1 MTTTIHLSGP
11 ADVLTVLPYQLG
23 FHPHECLVVVSLRG
37 TRMGLVQRID
47 LPPPE
52 HVVDAVAAMI
62 APLRQET
69 PRAAL
74 LIGFEQREGQS
85 RAMLDEMADACLAH
99 GIEVAD
105 RMVVRGGRWF
115 DLDCTQG
122 CCPPEGL
129 PLPPPSEVP
138 AVAEFVGREIC
149 PLPDRSALADLLEPN
164 LPQLSSP
171 LAEVLRLAD
180 EWSQLRQEVTDAV
193 EAGLTTAKTELG
205 TGATER
211 GTGATERGTGATE
224 RGTGATERG
233 TGETER
239 GTGETERGT
248 GETERG
254 TGETELGT
262 RETEI
267 HTRGTELH
275 GFRASE
281 LAVWSLVLCDLDDAE
296 PIREL
301 PPQDLAMLAV
311 SLTDVDLRD
320 GLIAW
325 LCPGAL
331 PQDLI
336 EPDLFV
342 QLSRTLPEPPWF
354 GGDAG
359 EMAQVIG
366 RQRIERRLCELCA
379 ALPDALAVPV
389 LTVLASFTWW
399 RGDGAL
405 TRIALDRALRTE
417 PHYRLAE
424 LLERM
429 VDLAIRPERASA

>member
-23 FHPHECLVVVSLRG
+23 FHPHDCLVVVSLHG

-47 LPPPE
+47 LPPLE
-52 HVVDAVAAMI
+52 HVGDAVAAMI
-62 APLRQET
+62 LPLRQDS
-69 PRAAL
+69 PRAVL
-74 LIGFEQREGQS
+74 LIGFEELEDES
-85 RAMLDEMADACLAH
+85 RAMLDEMAAACRAH
-99 GIEVAD
+99 GVEVAD

-115 DLDCTQG
+115 DLDCVQS

-129 PLPPPSEVP
+129 RLPAPSAVP

-164 LPQLSSP
+164 TPLLSRAVS
-171 LAEVLRLAD
+171 RLAD
-180 EWSQLRQEVTDAV
+180 EWLQLRLE
-193 EAGLTTAKTELG
+193 
-205 TGATER
+205 ATED
-211 GTGATERGTGATE
+211 
-224 RGTGATERG
+224 
-233 TGETER
+233 GETEP
-239 GTGETERGT
+239 GSLDA
-248 GETERG
+248 
-254 TGETELGT
+254 ELST
-262 RETEI
+262 RDAELR
-267 HTRGTELH
+267 TRDAELH

-281 LAVWSLVLCDLDDAE
+281 LAVWSLVLCDKDDAE
-296 PIREL
+296 PIRAL

-325 LCPGAL
+325 LCPGTL

-336 EPDLFV
+336 DPSLFV
-342 QLSRTLPEPPWF
+342 QMSRALPEPPWL
-354 GGDAG
+354 GGDVG
-359 EMAQVIG
+359 EMEQVIG
-366 RQRIERRLCELCA
+366 RQRIERRLCELSA
-379 ALPDALAVPV
+379 ALPDAWAVAT

-405 TRIALDRALRTE
+405 TRIALDRALRVD
-417 PHYRLAE
+417 PHYRLAQ